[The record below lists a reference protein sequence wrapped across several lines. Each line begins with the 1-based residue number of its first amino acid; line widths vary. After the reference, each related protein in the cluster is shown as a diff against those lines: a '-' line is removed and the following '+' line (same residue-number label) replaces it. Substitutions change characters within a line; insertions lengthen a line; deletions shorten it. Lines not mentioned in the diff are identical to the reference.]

1 LGLSRILSAVLIPI
15 AVIAFLATFRED
27 SSAIIITT
35 INCSTNRLLMQSLK
49 SLSEVSRALTHI
61 KEVAIVVLL
70 ILRDNHR
77 IIP

>member
-1 LGLSRILSAVLIPI
+1 MGLSRILSAVLIPI
-15 AVIAFLATFRED
+15 AVIAFLATLRED

-49 SLSEVSRALTHI
+49 SLSEVSGALTHI
-61 KEVAIVVLL
+61 EEVSIVVLL